1 MAWVMGKMMQVFRS
15 FDHQNAAVAGWGIRV
30 LLLGENPMEGRA
42 LRHLASLGSLVEMTD
57 ELYTALSAVL
67 DDPVGYGLLVID
79 CDSIGGLEAGRKA
92 VQVLNGS
99 DCKVPVILVSAECG
113 EQIFPQDRRAPTMLR
128 APLSS
133 VAMRVGFEHA
143 LRDRFNARMI

>member
-1 MAWVMGKMMQVFRS
+1 MQVFRS

-30 LLLGENPMEGRA
+30 LLLGNNAMEGRA
-42 LRHLASLGSLVEMTD
+42 VRHLASLGSSVETTD
-57 ELYTALSAVL
+57 ELYTALSAVI
-67 DDPVGYGLLVID
+67 DDPVGYGLFVID
-79 CDSIGGLEAGRKA
+79 CDGIGGLEAGRKA

-99 DCKVPVILVSAECG
+99 GCTVPVILVSAECG

-143 LRDRFNARMI
+143 LRDRFNTRMI

>member
-1 MAWVMGKMMQVFRS
+1 MQVFRS
-15 FDHQNAAVAGWGIRV
+15 FDQQKAAVAGWGVRV
-30 LLLGENPMEGRA
+30 LLLAANPVEGRA
-42 LRHLASLGSLVEMTD
+42 LRHLAALGSSVETTD

-67 DDPVGYGLLVID
+67 DDPIGYGLLVID
-79 CDSIGGLEAGRKA
+79 CDSIGGLEAGHKA
-92 VQVLNGS
+92 VQVLNSS
-99 DCKVPVILVSAECG
+99 DCKVPVILVSQDCG
-113 EQIFPQDRRAPTMLR
+113 GQIFPQDRRAPTLLR

>member
-1 MAWVMGKMMQVFRS
+1 MQVFRA
-15 FDHQNAAVAGWGIRV
+15 FDQENAAVAGWGIRV
-30 LLLGENPMEGRA
+30 LLLGENAMEGRV
-42 LRHLASLGSLVEMTD
+42 LRHLAALGSSVETTD
-57 ELYTALSAVL
+57 ELYAALGAVI
-67 DDPVGYGLLVID
+67 DDPVGYGLFVID
-79 CDSIGGLEAGRKA
+79 CDSVGGLEAGRKA

-99 DCKVPVILVSAECG
+99 DSKVPVILVSTECG
-113 EQIFPQDRRAPTMLR
+113 EQIFPQDRRAPTLLR

>member
-1 MAWVMGKMMQVFRS
+1 MQVFRA
-15 FDHQNAAVAGWGIRV
+15 FDQENAAVAGWGIRV
-30 LLLGENPMEGRA
+30 LLLGENAMQGRV
-42 LRHLASLGSLVEMTD
+42 LRHLASLGSSVETTD
-57 ELYTALSAVL
+57 ELYAALCAVI
-67 DDPVGYGLLVID
+67 DDPVGYGLFVID
-79 CDSIGGLEAGRKA
+79 CDSVGGLEAGRKA

-99 DCKVPVILVSAECG
+99 DSKVPVILVSTECG
-113 EQIFPQDRRAPTMLR
+113 EQIFPQDRRAPTLLR

>member
-1 MAWVMGKMMQVFRS
+1 MQVFRA
-15 FDHQNAAVAGWGIRV
+15 FDQKNAAVAGWGIRV
-30 LLLGENPMEGRA
+30 LLLAASAMEGRA
-42 LRHLASLGSLVEMTD
+42 VRHLAALGSSVETTD
-57 ELYTALSAVL
+57 ELYAALGAVI
-67 DDPVGYGLLVID
+67 DDPVGYGLFVID
-79 CDSIGGLEAGRKA
+79 CDSVGGLEAGRKA

-99 DCKVPVILVSAECG
+99 DSKVPVILVSTECG
-113 EQIFPQDRRAPTMLR
+113 EQIFPQDRRAPTLLR